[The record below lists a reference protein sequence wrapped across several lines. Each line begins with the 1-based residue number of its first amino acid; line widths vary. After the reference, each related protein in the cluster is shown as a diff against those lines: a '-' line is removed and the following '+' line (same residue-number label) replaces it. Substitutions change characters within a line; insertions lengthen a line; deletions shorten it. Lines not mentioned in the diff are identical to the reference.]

1 VRRELHER
9 ASWGNEAHVGGLST
23 SKQAASAGGYF
34 VGDYRFPVDMVP
46 IGIGPAPLWS
56 AGPGIERY
64 WSK

>member
-1 VRRELHER
+1 M
-9 ASWGNEAHVGGLST
+9 GGLST